1 MNHAEMKARSLT
13 AFLFVSS
20 FLWEGVCQSASIIT
34 RPYQGI
40 THIARSEVMPRN
52 VNMNIVLVDLRA
64 RGIRFKLTPPGG
76 TLDTVRETTLE
87 FLNREQAQ
95 VAINCHFMLPYP
107 STNTNANVVGL
118 AASKGNVYSPFEP
131 QPLGFE
137 YVDQSYAILPY
148 APALNISRVNRARIV
163 HHNPL
168 RPDNKRVVERV
179 RLWNAV
185 SGSAQIVSDGAKT
198 IPTYSGPPDG
208 LNPLN
213 GYWDLY
219 SWYALARARTVIGL
233 TADNRTLVLFTV
245 DEVGGSIG
253 LSVGEVADILMN
265 DYQVYNALNLDGG
278 GSTTLAMQDPATR
291 TGRIVNVSSDN
302 PLGRSVG
309 SNLGIFARP
318 VRRTN
323 VGGRE

>member
-1 MNHAEMKARSLT
+1 MKARSRIV
-13 AFLFVSS
+13 FFVSS
-20 FLWEGVCQSASIIT
+20 ILWAGVCQSASIT
-34 RPYQGI
+34 NRPYHGI
-40 THIARSEVMPRN
+40 THIARSEVIPRT
-52 VNMNIVLVDLRA
+52 VNMNVVLVDLSA
-64 RGIRFKLTPPGG
+64 RGIRFKVTPLGG
-76 TLDTVRETTLE
+76 KLDTVRETTLE
-87 FLNREQAQ
+87 FLNREKAQ
-95 VAINCHFMLPYP
+95 MAINCHFMLPYP
-107 STNTNANVVGL
+107 STNTEANVVGL
-118 AASKGNVYSPFEP
+118 AASRGRIYSPFEP
-131 QPLGFE
+131 QPLGLE

-185 SGSAQIVSDGAKT
+185 SGSAQIVTDGAKT
-198 IPTYSGPPDG
+198 IPTYSGPPGG
-208 LNPLN
+208 LNPVG

-233 TADNRTLVLFTV
+233 TADSRTLVLFTV
-245 DEVGGSIG
+245 DEVGGSAG
-253 LSVGEVADILMN
+253 MTVAEVADVLIN
-265 DYQVYNALNLDGG
+265 DYQVHNALNLDGG

-318 VRRTN
+318 ARVADIE
-323 VGGRE
+323 GRQ